1 MANTLISPRDFWRL
15 LHKIADRHLGPA
27 ELAFLRAIDVTVDE
41 IDQAMLLSGL
51 AAHNVDLVFLAIP
64 LGAKLEPAIRESYSH
79 ILGATFR
86 EAGVATSTLEATGTL
101 RFDLTNPEAI
111 RWAQREAGALV
122 QQVSLSVKQSVR
134 DTVFRGFNEG
144 RTPTWMA
151 KEIRQVI
158 GLTRKQTQ
166 AVSNFER
173 LLREGKAEVL
183 TRALRDHRFDPTIRK
198 AIESGEGLTEA
209 QIDRMTKRYAERML
223 RYRADMIA
231 RSETIKASSAGQQE
245 LWRQAVA
252 EGYLDAQKTRQIWI
266 VVPDERLC
274 PICRMIPVM
283 NPKGVPLGQ
292 AFQSPVGP
300 VMRPAET
307 HPACRCGLSLLQ
319 DAGAGFQVPPFVRQ
333 MAEAA

>member
-1 MANTLISPRDFWRL
+1 MANALISPRDFWQL

-27 ELAFLRAIDVTVDE
+27 ELAFLRAIQVAVDE
-41 IDQAMLLSGL
+41 IDQAALLQGL
-51 AAHNVDLVFLAIP
+51 AARNVDLVFLAIP
-64 LGAKLEPAIRESYSH
+64 LGAKLEPAIRESYSR